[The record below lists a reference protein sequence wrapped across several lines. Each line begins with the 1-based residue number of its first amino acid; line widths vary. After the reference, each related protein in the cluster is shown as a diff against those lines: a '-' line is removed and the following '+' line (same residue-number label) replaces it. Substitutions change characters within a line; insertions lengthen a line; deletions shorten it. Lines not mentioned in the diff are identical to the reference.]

1 MSRRRASCTVAMMA
15 RALKAGK
22 LAGVPVAV
30 KWEAATETLT
40 IFPCAPVLAGANDGG
55 DPIADAIAKASL

>member
-1 MSRRRASCTVAMMA
+1 MRHRRRSACTVAMMA

-40 IFPCAPVLAGANDGG
+40 IFPYAGEGDAGEG
-55 DPIADAIAKASL
+55 DPIADAIARYNP